1 MTAPTIR
8 TLMLAVL
15 LCIGPPVAAQPERA
29 ARIGDVMVYEAELR
43 GQSRRYEETV
53 TVTAITG
60 SLITTRHERS
70 DGSPP
75 AEGVFGRDWSTVKSS
90 AGMRYEPPTRPLQFP
105 LEVGKS
111 WESEYVVTAPLGSQ
125 FNGKMAAR
133 VVARERLSTPAGD
146 LDTFKVEMKGR
157 VATWAVNQTLWYAPA
172 LDRIVRQEL
181 QEDRAGGNHLLME
194 LKSYRLAP

>member
-1 MTAPTIR
+1 
-8 TLMLAVL
+8 MLVAM
-15 LCIGPPVAAQPERA
+15 LCIATPLSAQPERA

-43 GQSRRYEETV
+43 SQSRRYQEAITI
-53 TVTAITG
+53 TAISG
-60 SLITTRHERS
+60 SLITTLHERS

-75 AEGVFGRDWSTVKSS
+75 AEGLFGSDWSTVKSS
-90 AGMRYEPPTRPLQFP
+90 AGMRYDPPTHPLQFP
-105 LEVGKS
+105 LQVGNS
-111 WESEYVVTAPLGSQ
+111 WESEYVATAPLGSQ

-133 VVARERLSTPAGD
+133 VVARERISTPAGE

-157 VATWAVNQTLWYAPA
+157 VASWAVEQSLWYSPA

-181 QEDRAGGNHLLME
+181 REDRAGGTHLLME